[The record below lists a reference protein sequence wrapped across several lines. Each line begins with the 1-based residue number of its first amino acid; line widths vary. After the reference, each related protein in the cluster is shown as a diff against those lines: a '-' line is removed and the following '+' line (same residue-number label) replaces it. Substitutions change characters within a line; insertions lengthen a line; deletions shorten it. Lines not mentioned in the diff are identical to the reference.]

1 MNYKRIPY
9 GISNFELLRSENYY
23 FIDKT
28 AYIEQLENL
37 GSRYLFFL
45 RPRRFGKSLFISML
59 QHYYDIK
66 QKENFDTLFKD
77 TYIGKN
83 PTPLKNSCPVIDF
96 DFSQVKSNGTIEEIE
111 YSFIEHIRIK
121 IDIFLD
127 SYQDLLKNIEK
138 IHADVSRAK
147 NASDRLKNFMENLAS
162 RKVTYYMLIDEYDN
176 FANNILI
183 EHGKDTYEKI
193 THSGG
198 FLRNFFTIIKGGTKS
213 RAIDRLF
220 VTGVSPLLLA
230 DVTSGFNM
238 GDNISTGKLFHS
250 LMGFTKEEIQ
260 TLVDYYM
267 KNNII
272 KQEDRETSLTI
283 MEEYYNNYSFSENIN
298 EKIYN
303 TDMVLFYIN
312 KYIQEKKIPLD
323 LIDDNVRTDYGRL
336 RHLLII
342 DNKLNGNFSI
352 LKEILDKQSISA
364 ELTRSFSI
372 GEVIDREKFISLLY
386 YLGLIT
392 IEKHLYDRM
401 FIFRIPNKVI
411 ETLFWGYLRSA
422 VADVYDLDID
432 TYSLTN
438 LFNAMAFEGKWEDL
452 FQYIIGKFYDASSI
466 RDFTFHEEGLKL
478 FLLAYLN
485 LSPLYRVHSEPEMNK
500 GFADIWLEKN
510 IFVTDMTK
518 FSYII
523 ELKYIKA
530 HDLKQ
535 DPSAVEKAFTK
546 AREKLAQYAKDK
558 KIDGITNSV
567 VKKIIVVMSASKL
580 ERLECVDL

>member
-1 MNYKRIPY
+1 
-9 GISNFELLRSENYY
+9 
-23 FIDKT
+23 
-28 AYIEQLENL
+28 
-37 GSRYLFFL
+37 
-45 RPRRFGKSLFISML
+45 
-59 QHYYDIK
+59 
-66 QKENFDTLFKD
+66 
-77 TYIGKN
+77 
-83 PTPLKNSCPVIDF
+83 
-96 DFSQVKSNGTIEEIE
+96 
-111 YSFIEHIRIK
+111 
-121 IDIFLD
+121 
-127 SYQDLLKNIEK
+127 
-138 IHADVSRAK
+138 
-147 NASDRLKNFMENLAS
+147 
-162 RKVTYYMLIDEYDN
+162 MLIDEHDN

-183 EHGKDTYEKI
+183 EHGKDTDEKV

-198 FLRNFFTIIKGGTKS
+198 LLRNFFTIIKGGTQSK
-213 RAIDRLF
+213 AIERLY

-230 DVTSGFNM
+230 NVTSGFNI
-238 GDNISTGKLFHS
+238 GDNISGRKTFNS
-250 LMGFTKEEIQ
+250 MMGFTNNESIA
-260 TLVDYYM
+260 LVDYY
-267 KNNII
+267 IERHQI
-272 KQEDRETSLTI
+272 KQEDRKISLAI
-283 MEEYYNNYSFSENIN
+283 MEDYYNNYSFSDNIN

-303 TDMVLFYIN
+303 TDMVLYFVN
-312 KYIQEKKIPLD
+312 KYIQENNIPLD
-323 LIDDNVRTDYGRL
+323 LIDENVRTDYGRL

-352 LKEILDKQSISA
+352 LKEILDKHSVTA
-364 ELTRSFSI
+364 ELTRSFAI

-401 FIFRIPNKVI
+401 FTFRIPNKVI

-438 LFNAMAFEGKWEDL
+438 LFNAMAFEGKWEEL

-530 HDLKQ
+530 HELKQ
-535 DPSAVEKAFTK
+535 DSSAVDKAYTQ
-546 AREKLAQYAKDK
+546 AREKLAQYVKDK
-558 KIDGITNSV
+558 NVDAVTNSV
-567 VKKIIVVMSASKL
+567 VKKIIIVMSASKL
-580 ERLECVDL
+580 ERLVCLAE